1 MEIYTKAF
9 QTSKGVVEGIQAKWP
24 GFHVLLVAGKKGFL
38 ACGAFDLEAIE
49 SFGAAAA
56 IVESTPQN
64 PIGTLERF
72 PDRKVTKVNS
82 KASSLGLSVGM
93 DVSEAFEKIA

>member
-1 MEIYTKAF
+1 MDIITRSFETAN
-9 QTSKGVVEGIQAKWP
+9 GLVEGVQVKWE
-24 GFHVLLVAGKKGFL
+24 GFSILMVTGKKGFL
-38 ACGAFDLEAIE
+38 VCGVFDLEAIE

-72 PDRKVTKVNS
+72 PLRTITKVNARA
-82 KASSLGLSVGM
+82 KQLGITPGMPVGQ
-93 DVSEAFEKIA
+93 AFDLIA